1 MPDAAPAPSA
11 APPIAPPIT
20 PSATTPDRTASAAPT
35 GPSVHRRALITWL
48 AVYPTITLALGLL
61 GPATSDLPLPL
72 RTLIL
77 TAVVVP
83 VAAYALIPLLMRAD
97 AAAGRRARG
106 AIRPIA

>member
-1 MPDAAPAPSA
+1 MSDTTPT
-11 APPIAPPIT
+11 PPTT
-20 PSATTPDRTASAAPT
+20 PSATTPDRTGPAAPA
-35 GPSVHRRALITWL
+35 GPSAHRRALITWL

-61 GPATSDLPLPL
+61 GPVMTDLPLPL

-83 VAAYALIPLLMRAD
+83 VAAYALIPLLMKAN
-97 AAAGRRARG
+97 AAFGRRAGG